1 MSKQVKM
8 ALDLIVGLIEQADK
22 ENRAKGQLSLAKVYL
37 EEELDKSSAIKYD
50 SKEQE
55 NG

>member
-1 MSKQVKM
+1 MSKQVRM

-22 ENRAKGQLSLAKVYL
+22 ENRPKGQLSLAKVYL
-37 EEELDKSSAIKYD
+37 EEELDKGSTIKYD
-50 SKEQE
+50 AKKQE